1 MDKDTERIIQHE
13 GAAALLDRGVS
24 VPLKDIHVPFF
35 RKPIKLR
42 VTMRRPRMG
51 GLMRLAQVYLSL
63 GVTAAEIKQFT
74 KEEEMAFIALHGKRI
89 SRMIAYTL
97 CRGWWSRHFL
107 VGFTAWWIRNW
118 MEKEYLEAAMH
129 NFIMLLG
136 TDPFTS
142 IIRSAE
148 KMNPMKLRLKLS
160 QKIKGS

>member
-24 VPLKDIHVPFF
+24 VPLKDIHVPFIK
-35 RKPIKLR
+35 RPIKLR

-74 KEEEMAFIALHGKRI
+74 KEEMAFIALHGKRI

-107 VGFTAWWIRNW
+107 VGFTAWWVRNW

>member
-1 MDKDTERIIQHE
+1 MNIDERIIQHE
-13 GAAALLDRGVS
+13 GAAALLDRGLS
-24 VPLKDIHVPFF
+24 VPLKDIYVPFIK
-35 RKPIKLR
+35 KPIKLR

-51 GLMRLAQVYLSL
+51 GLMRLAQVYLTL
-63 GVTAAEIKQFT
+63 GVTAAQMKKFS
-74 KEEEMAFIALHGKRI
+74 KEEEMAFIALHGKKI

-107 VGFTAWWIRNW
+107 VGITAWWVRNW
-118 MEKEYLEAAMH
+118 MEKEYLEAVMH